1 MAWRMPLDGKY
12 AYGPKFGVVDS
23 WHPNGHRGT
32 DYNGF
37 KEGTKLFAVNNG
49 TIVVNKWSDG
59 LGNVVVLKV
68 GGKYFGYCHMVK
80 PSPLKV
86 GTVVKAGDVV
96 GQAGTTGKF
105 SSGTHL
111 HLTLAVTPDGVF
123 AGKVY
128 DADAFLKQKIA
139 EQKAVAKAKAK
150 EAAKA
155 APAEAVAPEAPVAK
169 KVAKNAE

>member
-1 MAWRMPLDGKY
+1 MAWRLPLDGKFS
-12 AYGPKFGVVDS
+12 YGPKFGVVDS

-37 KEGTKLFAVNNG
+37 KAGTKYFAVNNG

-59 LGNVVVLKV
+59 IGWVVVLKV
-68 GGKYFGYCHMVK
+68 GGKYFGYCHMNK
-80 PSPLKV
+80 QSPLKV
-86 GTVVKAGDVV
+86 GTAVKAGDVV
-96 GQAGTTGKF
+96 GTAGTTGKF
-105 SSGTHL
+105 SSGVHL
-111 HLTLAVTPDGVF
+111 HFTLSTTPEGVF

-155 APAEAVAPEAPVAK
+155 EAAAPAAPAAPAK